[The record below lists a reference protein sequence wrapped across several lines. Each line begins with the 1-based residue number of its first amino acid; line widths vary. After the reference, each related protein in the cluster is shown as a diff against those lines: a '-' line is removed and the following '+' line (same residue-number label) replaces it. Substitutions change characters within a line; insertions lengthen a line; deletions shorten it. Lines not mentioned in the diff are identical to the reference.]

1 MARGIWE
8 CGWEVENQGRLLLGG
23 NSMDQSRSSLYK
35 SLRSTAEALPCQGVQ
50 RNFVK
55 PEKG

>member
-8 CGWEVENQGRLLLGG
+8 FGWEVENQGRLLLGG

-35 SLRSTAEALPCQGVQ
+35 SLRSLL
-50 RNFVK
+50 RYF
-55 PEKG
+55 

>member
-35 SLRSTAEALPCQGVQ
+35 SSWGTAEALPCQGVHG
-50 RNFVK
+50 NLVK
-55 PEKG
+55 L